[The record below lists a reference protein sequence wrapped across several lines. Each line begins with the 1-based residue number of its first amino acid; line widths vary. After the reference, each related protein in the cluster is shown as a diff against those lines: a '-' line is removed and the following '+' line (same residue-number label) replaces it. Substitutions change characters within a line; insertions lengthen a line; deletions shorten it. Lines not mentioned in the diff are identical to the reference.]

1 MKTMKKIV
9 AMSLAFALAMS
20 GLLVYHTDRFSGK
33 ADSGATATPTSQLIQ
48 AVRYGER
55 LPMDISENI
64 PLYSIIQDNGW
75 GANYV
80 KLRDIAFYMDFG
92 VEWNA
97 AKPNEMRIYTNRHYL
112 EPLNSTGPATEEK
125 VAVKSTMDIYIDDV
139 KVDVDAY
146 MIDNNNYFKIR
157 DLAKAVGFGCSYF
170 PANNNY
176 PARVGLHA
184 NYPYQD
190 GDFVFTDA
198 NYPTKR
204 VINYVE
210 YTPWYDS
217 SSGMHDEPVVNR
229 IDNPWARMDYSAAYK
244 NEATEFSQDWV
255 DVLADGNNLF
265 NAIMQLLI
273 DWDEIVSDQSGAW
286 VEDRFIEGLN
296 PNYVYPICNDI
307 GTVGTSGFGIQVW
320 GKSFRGIRFEKE
332 NLCIIVPE
340 LREQAM
346 DIGHVG
352 YTRTV
357 AETKVQAANIYAH
370 MNALSTDR
378 EKVTYLANEVC
389 KRITYQD
396 FGDQTLPAVF
406 STLSAGTFWDSNTQC
421 GGVCEDYYE
430 AFAILA
436 ATAGYDVTTL
446 RGNNHAWNTVYL
458 KDEGKWVVV
467 DCTWG
472 DKYPKYIC
480 MDLAEYENYSESKGM
495 RLFNAAQNAKA
506 AGY

>member
-20 GLLVYHTDRFSGK
+20 GLFVYHTDRFSGK
-33 ADSGATATPTSQLIQ
+33 ANSEAVATPTSQLIQ

-112 EPLNSTGPATEEK
+112 EPLNSTGPATETK
-125 VAVKSTMDIYIDDV
+125 TAVKSTMDIYIDDV

-229 IDNPWARMDYSAAYK
+229 IDNPWARMDYYAMYGD
-244 NEATEFSQDWV
+244 EVGEVF
-255 DVLADGNNLF
+255 VLDGEDSSVF
-265 NAIMQLLI
+265 NAVMQLLI
-273 DWDEIVSDQSGAW
+273 DWDEIVADQSGAW
-286 VEDRFIEGLN
+286 VENQFVEGLN
-296 PNYVYPICNDI
+296 PNYMYPICKSNKAGI
-307 GTVGTSGFGIQVW
+307 GSSGFEVMWAMGIKGVEL
-320 GKSFRGIRFEKE
+320 EKGE
-332 NLCIIVPE
+332 NLFVLTPR
-340 LREQAM
+340 LNDTYNRV
-346 DIGHVG
+346 GHAG
-352 YTRTV
+352 YSRTIE
-357 AETKVQAANIYAH
+357 ETKTQAAAIYTH
-370 MNALSTDR
+370 MNTLSTDR

-389 KRITYQD
+389 KRITYQYW
-396 FGDQTLPAVF
+396 QERTLPDVS
-406 STLSAGTFWDSNTQC
+406 STLLAGTFWNNDTQC

-436 ATAGYDVTTL
+436 ATTGYEVISL
-446 RGNNHAWNTVYL
+446 RGHDHAWNLTYL

-480 MDLAEYENYSESKGM
+480 MDLSEYEYDSSCSDL
-495 RLFNAAQNAKA
+495 RLMNVVHAAQA